1 MNAVLILGSAPDVVR
16 ARNLDLSAF
25 SAIVSLN
32 NAWQIRP
39 DWTHCVYPED
49 FPEERRPPAQ
59 PGKLLVEYDQFV
71 PANNAY
77 GGIVYAGGTMVFTA
91 GYWVLHAFK
100 PDLLVCLGC
109 DMVYDANSAQTH
121 FYGQGEADPL
131 RQDPTL
137 QSLEAKSSRLRW
149 KALEQDCLCAN
160 LSNMDSSRLTFDR
173 LNERLLKD
181 GLEDF
186 VRDGLIELAALA
198 DRDQIESALALEE
211 RTACFYESGDYWN
224 APNPPDASR
233 LAQIDQI
240 WLNAFKPA
248 AAA

>member
-1 MNAVLILGSAPDVVR
+1 
-16 ARNLDLSAF
+16 
-25 SAIVSLN
+25 
-32 NAWQIRP
+32 
-39 DWTHCVYPED
+39 
-49 FPEERRPPAQ
+49 
-59 PGKLLVEYDQFV
+59 
-71 PANNAY
+71 
-77 GGIVYAGGTMVFTA
+77 MVFTA